1 MRNVKGQP
9 AVFMDRDGTINE
21 EVGYLDRLEKLVIYP
36 QTFDAVRKINENGMK
51 SVVITNQSGVARGYF
66 TEDLV
71 LEVHRRIQDSLRE
84 RGAHIDAFFY
94 CPHHP
99 TEGKAP
105 YRIVCSCRKP
115 EAGILI
121 AAAKDMG
128 INLEQSYMI
137 GDTLKDIE
145 AGAKAG
151 AKGILVRTGYG
162 EEQEKELVC
171 SPVRPSYIA
180 DDILEAVEWII
191 KGRHK

>member
-1 MRNVKGQP
+1 M
-9 AVFMDRDGTINE
+9 
-21 EVGYLDRLEKLVIYP
+21 
-36 QTFDAVRKINENGMK
+36 
-51 SVVITNQSGVARGYF
+51 
-66 TEDLV
+66 
-71 LEVHRRIQDSLRE
+71 
-84 RGAHIDAFFY
+84 
-94 CPHHP
+94 
-99 TEGKAP
+99 
-105 YRIVCSCRKP
+105 
-115 EAGILI
+115 I

>member
-1 MRNVKGQP
+1 MRDVKGQP

-21 EVGYLDRLEKLVIYP
+21 EVGYLDCLEKLVIYP
-36 QTFDAVRKINENGMK
+36 QTFDAVRKINESGMK
-51 SVVITNQSGVARGYF
+51 CVVITNQSGVARGYF

-71 LEVHRRIQDSLRE
+71 SEVHRRIQDALRE

-105 YRIVCSCRKP
+105 YRIVCCCRKP
-115 EAGILI
+115 EAGMLI

-128 INLEQSYMI
+128 INLKQSYMI
-137 GDTLKDIE
+137 GDSLKDME
-145 AGAKAG
+145 AGAKGG

-162 EEQEKELVC
+162 KEQEKELIC